1 MYCAAPYWVAVV
13 HEVGVWG
20 AVVLPRRPETPIH
33 QPDSF
38 SGEDGVWGASG
49 VESMLE
55 ELLPAEEYEP
65 IGTR

>member
-1 MYCAAPYWVAVV
+1 M
-13 HEVGVWG
+13 
-20 AVVLPRRPETPIH
+20 VLPRRPETPIH